1 MKHDHGAKGM
11 MNVINAPRLNENGI
25 SHFLSRP
32 ENLTDLK

>member
-1 MKHDHGAKGM
+1 MDHDRGVIRM